1 MKLSLFSVLLLAFSS
16 IQTTASVPTVHVED
30 RFKKRNNIDINGVA
44 IRTTSDVDAV
54 QIGPWGAA
62 LGFIATVAANAIG
75 SLVANWI
82 QKQIDDSN
90 HEVHEYYVIQD
101 TNGQVSRCRLFLP
114 AMTLITTT
122 FQWYYQSFFQMMTY
136 VGDTLG
142 NQFPDYGVLVIEAG
156 AINEA
161 SFSYAS
167 GVFWVPQQLLVAD
180 GSTLK

>member
-122 FQWYYQSFFQMMTY
+122 FQ
-136 VGDTLG
+136 
-142 NQFPDYGVLVIEAG
+142 
-156 AINEA
+156 
-161 SFSYAS
+161 
-167 GVFWVPQQLLVAD
+167 
-180 GSTLK
+180 